1 MGNHANLK
9 TSEWQTVEWAEW
21 ETQKIRDSLPMY
33 SISKQIKPKGIMVE
47 GHGSKVSICS
57 EFFSKESKNTGFYV
71 FLSELR
77 NNYTSIYLSIHSCIP
92 HILKN
97 YESQAKNI
105 CGTNYSTGLL
115 VYICGI
121 KIVYLK
127 LDWPEL
133 YFHANTYQSQET
145 G

>member
-1 MGNHANLK
+1 MG
-9 TSEWQTVEWAEW
+9 
-21 ETQKIRDSLPMY
+21 
-33 SISKQIKPKGIMVE
+33 E
-47 GHGSKVSICS
+47 GHGSKVYICS

-77 NNYTSIYLSIHSCIP
+77 NNYTPIYLSIHSYIP

-105 CGTNYSTGLL
+105 CGTNYSIGLL

-127 LDWPEL
+127 LDWPGL
-133 YFHANTYQSQET
+133 YFHANTY
-145 G
+145 